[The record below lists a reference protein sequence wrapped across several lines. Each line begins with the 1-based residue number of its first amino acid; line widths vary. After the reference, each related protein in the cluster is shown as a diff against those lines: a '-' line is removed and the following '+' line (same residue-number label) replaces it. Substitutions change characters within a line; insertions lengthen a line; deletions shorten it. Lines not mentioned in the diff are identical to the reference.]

1 MSILNIEGFSIK
13 EELYSNTLG
22 LKVYKAK
29 DESGNPVQIRLADYS
44 NNASGRTIDNWY
56 EVYEQYQ
63 STITNYKYLPQV
75 SKITMIDDSK
85 VYTIVNYEE
94 GDMLKNSG
102 LITILQ
108 ISQLIDAVRH
118 LHRKK
123 IAHGSIHAENIWLT
137 SKGNIILYGAGE
149 LKALSKTP
157 NDKLSFDIKN
167 LTEIIKTF
175 SSVNEEI
182 MDKLEIENPTT
193 IEELEMIL
201 LEAKEPAPQDQ
212 EKRKGSLAEKDVQVQ
227 TNREV
232 LPPDI
237 AYEKEKQ
244 RNDSSQEKKH
254 DKPKE
259 NNETSQSSTVENES
273 KTTEQNE
280 RRTRASSTKKTAWFK
295 NIIVGAAAVIVLG
308 YGINQFMGSEE
319 EEHQTAPDEETSAVQ
334 TVAEKESTEEKE
346 EPAKEKAVQQVN
358 AEEELQEEQEEPAV
372 TYTDDEVERFISK
385 YVEASVAALNEK
397 DFSRIDQLLDPN
409 GKSYNEQRDYI
420 DYIAKKN
427 ITENLLSFKATDIL
441 TVNQSSYKVTTQE
454 EYEISYDDGSKKQK
468 EFNSSYIIN
477 IGEDGQ
483 LVVNELLYTQELS
496 SEIIQEA
503 DAEETN
509 EVYEDDFSDEE
520 YDNSYLYEDNTS
532 GNETDD
538 TGAIESMVRLH
549 YGSISN
555 NDFTTAYDLFSS
567 SRKKKMAKDGW
578 IEGLQKNMYD
588 EITNIQVEQTDENK
602 GKVYI
607 EMTSY
612 DDNTDGTTLVQDW
625 SGYWNLVKE
634 NGRWVLDEPNL
645 SKVDSRVEEQ

>member
-1 MSILNIEGFSIK
+1 MNIEGFSIK

-22 LKVYKAK
+22 LKVYKAQ

-85 VYTIVNYEE
+85 VYTILNYEE

-137 SKGNIILYGAGE
+137 PKGNIVLYGAGE

-157 NDKLSFDIKN
+157 NDKLSFDIKS

-193 IEELEMIL
+193 IEELETIL

-254 DKPKE
+254 DKPKG
-259 NNETSQSSTVENES
+259 NNETSQSSAVENEQ

-346 EPAKEKAVQQVN
+346 EPAKEKDVQQVN

-385 YVEASVAALNEK
+385 YVGASVAALNEK
-397 DFSRIDQLLDPN
+397 DFSRVDQLLDPN

-496 SEIIQEA
+496 SETIQEA

-520 YDNSYLYEDNTS
+520 YDNSYLYEDNMES

-555 NDFTTAYDLFSS
+555 NDFTIAYDLFSS
-567 SRKKKMAKDGW
+567 SRKKKMSKEGWEDGLKQN
-578 IEGLQKNMYD
+578 IYD